1 MASKLDGAGAAK
13 MSTIDDATVILQ
25 RLHGLVERMAVAVR
39 SGEPTQLYGSQIRRA
54 GTPLVGQLKGQFG
67 MIADQVTALLLV
79 ATRSGNEQL
88 KLRALRE
95 GIAQIRTALD
105 IAATKVKEKHTV
117 DDDGAAGEGS
127 PAAPAA

>member
-13 MSTIDDATVILQ
+13 MSTIDDATVVLQ

-67 MIADQVTALLLV
+67 MIADQVTTLLLV
-79 ATRSGNEQL
+79 ATRGGNEQL

-95 GIAQIRTALD
+95 GVAQIRTALD

-117 DDDGAAGEGS
+117 DDDGEGT